1 MTPDRDIVVVGGG
14 FYGIYF
20 ALKLAR
26 LGHNVLILEAGSQLM
41 QRASRNNQARVHQG
55 YHYPRSTLTALRSR
69 ENYQRFT
76 EEFSSSVSTQVDAY
90 YSIAAQN
97 SKINADQFY
106 RFMQRIGAPIRPAS
120 SSISDLFDSRMIAAT
135 FEVREAVFDSDKL
148 RMHLEAELKAAGVL
162 VSLNTRALRLRRDGS
177 IETTQG
183 KMSARQVLLC
193 TYAFINEVLALSD
206 LPTLDLRYELAE
218 MVLVEP
224 PPSLRGKAFT
234 VMCGPFFS
242 LLPYPP
248 ANCYTLSHVRYTPHG
263 TWTGSASLGEDPVRT
278 VGKSHASRMIQ
289 DARRYLP
296 AIDDCVIRGSLYE
309 IKALLPKN
317 NQDDGRPILVKA
329 VEGCPHVL
337 MVMGGKIDN
346 VYDAWETLKPHFDAE

>member
-1 MTPDRDIVVVGGG
+1 MTLDRDVIVVGGG

-26 LGHNVLILEAGSQLM
+26 LGHGVVILEAGPRLM

-76 EEFSSSVSTQVDAY
+76 EEFRSCVSTQVDAF

-120 SSISDLFDSRMIAAT
+120 SSVHNLFDSRLIAAT
-135 FEVREAVFDSDKL
+135 FEVKEAVFDSDKL
-148 RMHLEAELKAAGVL
+148 RMHLEAELKAAAVL
-162 VSLNTRALRLRRDGS
+162 VSLNTRVSGIRPDGS

-183 KMSARQVLLC
+183 KMHARQVLLC
-193 TYAFINEVLALSD
+193 TYAFMNEVLAMSS
-206 LPTLDLRYELAE
+206 LPTLDLRFELAE

-224 PPSLRGKAFT
+224 PPSLRGKAVT

-248 ANCYTLSHVRYTPHG
+248 ADCYTLSHVRYTPHR
-263 TWTGSASLGEDPVRT
+263 TWTDSVSLDEDPVRT
-278 VGKSHASRMIQ
+278 ASGSHASRMIR

-296 AIDDCVIRGSLYE
+296 EINNCVIRGSLYE

-329 VEGCPHVL
+329 IEGQPHVL

-346 VYDAWETLKPHFDAE
+346 VYDAWETLKSNFPC